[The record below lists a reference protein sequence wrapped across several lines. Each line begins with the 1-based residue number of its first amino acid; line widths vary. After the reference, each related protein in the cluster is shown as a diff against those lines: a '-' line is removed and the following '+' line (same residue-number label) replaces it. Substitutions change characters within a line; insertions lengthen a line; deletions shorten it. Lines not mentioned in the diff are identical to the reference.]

1 MLKSSRKVM
10 NFVQRFVQ
18 PARSDFQKNFQK
30 YILYQLGFYCLF
42 SFVNLVVATRTD
54 MDVFKAALD
63 FMMAL
68 YGFVI
73 SILYRRSGKKIFQ
86 LVHKLRNGI
95 SNYSCYVVT
104 PTEKDRLKLTAINR
118 PAIIAEVIIALN
130 FLIGLND
137 FIIVPFT
144 FMRHEFDS
152 SPSKLLITTFTGLP
166 DNASFFI
173 YVLGC
178 ILFYIPYVIY
188 VGVFNSFWQIILINS
203 ISCLE
208 GELKILA
215 GFLGKIEQ
223 IANTLFEDVKANMM
237 FVNWSEVIR
246 PSRSYPVWDPATT
259 WSDADDLKL
268 KEITLYDC
276 LRETVLHHQNI
287 YRYTAIWY

>member
-1 MLKSSRKVM
+1 M
-10 NFVQRFVQ
+10 NFVHRFVQ
-18 PARSDFQKNFQK
+18 PAGSTFQKIFQK
-30 YILYQLGFYCLF
+30 YILYLLGFYCLF
-42 SFVNLVVATRTD
+42 SFLNLAVATRTD

-63 FMMAL
+63 FMMAI
-68 YGFVI
+68 YGYVI

-104 PTEKDRLKLTAINR
+104 PKENDRLKLTAINR
-118 PAIIAEVIIALN
+118 TAIIAEIIIALN
-130 FLIGLND
+130 FLKGLYD
-137 FIIVPFT
+137 IVIVPFT

-152 SPSKLLITTFTGLP
+152 SQTKLLIATFTGIP

-178 ILFYIPYVIY
+178 VLFYVPYVIF
-188 VGVFNSFWQIILINS
+188 VGVFSSFWQIILINS

-223 IANTLFEDVKANMM
+223 IANTLFEDVKVNMM
-237 FVNWSEVIR
+237 FVNWSELMR

-287 YRYTAIWY
+287 YRYFEIFY